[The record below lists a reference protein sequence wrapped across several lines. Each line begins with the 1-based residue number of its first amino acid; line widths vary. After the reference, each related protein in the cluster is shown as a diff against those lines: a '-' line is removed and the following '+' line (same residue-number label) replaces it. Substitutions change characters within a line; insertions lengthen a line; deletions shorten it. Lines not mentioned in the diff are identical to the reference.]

1 MRPGD
6 GEPVLLNMTWLP
18 TQMPYRRGGLQNNR
32 SNRYLPLSTRGRV
45 DIVAPR
51 SVVAPRSANELA
63 DELEIGRSSGSQGT
77 QGSALRS
84 TVHRARLGI
93 RHPCVG
99 VRHPCVGAR
108 HPCVG
113 TGRRAGRCPRAVEA
127 TGARGPLRDGR
138 GAAAK
143 FGFLEIRSASH
154 SYVFRVLRRCAP
166 ILCFCFTR
174 GARVGL

>member
-32 SNRYLPLSTRGRV
+32 SNRYLPLSARGRV

-113 TGRRAGRCPRAVEA
+113 TAGVPA
-127 TGARGPLRDGR
+127 GARALWKLPGPAVLYEM
-138 GAAAK
+138 AA
-143 FGFLEIRSASH
+143 E
-154 SYVFRVLRRCAP
+154 LRRNSG
-166 ILCFCFTR
+166 F
-174 GARVGL
+174 